1 MRSQLRTTKQYVVEP
16 LSQNRRLIAQIYP
29 RQQTQDREQDYNEF
43 LPFFAAGYSL
53 KQCCLRAWK
62 TCLLAFGFNLIY
74 FNLVVEKYEKNS
86 KADKYSSSDVS
97 CYGWEGQSRF

>member
-1 MRSQLRTTKQYVVEP
+1 LRTTKQYVVEP

-53 KQCCLRAWK
+53 KQCCLRAWN
-62 TCLLAFGFNLIY
+62 TCLLAFDLLGMMY
-74 FNLVVEKYEKNS
+74 PVNS
-86 KADKYSSSDVS
+86 RLADLQYP
-97 CYGWEGQSRF
+97 